1 MDCRPLRFLRGL
13 GGTGRCY
20 AEIFAGHKRT
30 EAPKA
35 RAHCARAVLD
45 VPIRGQANCNHRDA
59 HGIIRGL
66 NFPESDE
73 RHS

>member
-20 AEIFAGHKRT
+20 AGIFAVISARKPLT
-30 EAPKA
+30 A